1 MRGWQTS
8 SRVFQHLYTLSGQ
21 KDFVE
26 VEVKMCF
33 QKESFLLE
41 INLRYLQVS
50 FGCKIGL
57 PSRLKSKEGR
67 LKFLVNL
74 EK

>member
-8 SRVFQHLYTLSGQ
+8 SRVFQHLHTFSDH
-21 KDFVE
+21 KNFVE

-50 FGCKIGL
+50 FGYKIGL
-57 PSRLKSKEGR
+57 SSGLKSKES
-67 LKFLVNL
+67 LL
-74 EK
+74 